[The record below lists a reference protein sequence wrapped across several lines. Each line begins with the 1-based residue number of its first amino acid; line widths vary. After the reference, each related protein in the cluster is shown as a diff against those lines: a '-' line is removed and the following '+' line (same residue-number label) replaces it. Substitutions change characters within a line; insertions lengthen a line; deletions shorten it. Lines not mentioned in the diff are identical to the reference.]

1 MRKNG
6 IASAMISSLAMELN
20 SMEIKHY
27 TKDRIPDVLQFERD
41 LRSEENFWGWAIDD
55 KYIADV
61 TVSFENPAFANSLSL
76 LAYMDGK
83 VVGRIDSTKIC
94 SHFDGSTKAYLDWI
108 CVIKSYRHKGVAQ
121 GLMTALR
128 QELKAQGVDTLIG
141 LIASNE
147 DAQRFYSNLPNAE
160 IKDEGIWIDL

>member
-1 MRKNG
+1 
-6 IASAMISSLAMELN
+6 
-20 SMEIKHY
+20 MEIKHF

-41 LRSEENFWGWAIDD
+41 LRSEENFWGWEIDE
-55 KYIADV
+55 KYMADV
-61 TVSFENPAFANSLSL
+61 TKSFDDPAFSNSLSL
-76 LAYMDGK
+76 LAYMDSK

-121 GLMTALR
+121 ALMQTLR
-128 QELKAQGVDTLIG
+128 KELKAQGVDTLIG

-147 DAQRFYSNLPNAE
+147 DAQRFYRNLPSAE

>member
-1 MRKNG
+1 MD
-6 IASAMISSLAMELN
+6 
-20 SMEIKHY
+20 IKRF
-27 TKDRIPDVLQFERD
+27 TKERIPDVLQFEHD
-41 LRSEENFWGWAIDD
+41 LREEENFWGWEIDE

-61 TVSFENPAFANSLSL
+61 TKSFESTAFANSLSL

-83 VVGRIDSTKIC
+83 MVGRIDSTKIC

-121 GLMTALR
+121 ALMTTLR
-128 QELKAQGVDTLIG
+128 SELKKQGIDTLIG

-147 DAQRFYSNLPNAE
+147 DAQRFYRNLPSAE